1 MNLKMIRRTEK
12 ILLMTSFEDIMNN
25 EKDEEGENMR
35 LILMTSFEH
44 LRNDRTL
51 GQQERSLLFN
61 DLSSKKWK
69 VFTLSGLWNYLLISF
84 TIMILW
90 PFLERKTNY
99 DDWWCFCDHL
109 LSIFFI
115 FESSHLN
122 IFCFF
127 SFLNWHHTRTAPKL
141 WSIVIITT
149 MQWWFLW

>member
-1 MNLKMIRRTEK
+1 
-12 ILLMTSFEDIMNN
+12 MTSFEDIMNN

-90 PFLERKTNY
+90 PFLDFLHERQIMMIY
-99 DDWWCFCDHL
+99 GYFVIIYWVFCV
-109 LSIFFI
+109 

-127 SFLNWHHTRTAPKL
+127 SFLNGHHTNRTTPKL
-141 WSIVIITT
+141 WSTVIITT
-149 MQWWFLW
+149 MQWWFLWWWKFTINHE

>member
-1 MNLKMIRRTEK
+1 M

-69 VFTLSGLWNYLLISF
+69 VFTLSCL
-84 TIMILW
+84 
-90 PFLERKTNY
+90 
-99 DDWWCFCDHL
+99 
-109 LSIFFI
+109 
-115 FESSHLN
+115 
-122 IFCFF
+122 
-127 SFLNWHHTRTAPKL
+127 
-141 WSIVIITT
+141 
-149 MQWWFLW
+149 